1 MLNTEFII
9 QGENEKVMEWH
20 QINWKAIERYVFKLQ
35 KQIYRASS
43 RGNVKLVRFLQKLML
58 KSKAAKLLA
67 VRRVTQENQGKK
79 TAGVDGIKSL
89 TPIQRLELANNLKLT
104 GKGSPTR
111 RVWIPKPGKDE
122 KRPLGI
128 PTMYDR
134 ALQALVKSALEPE
147 WESKFE
153 PNSYGFRPGRSCHD
167 AIEAIFLAIKHKDK
181 YVLDAD
187 ISKCFDKIN
196 HQALLSKMSTFPKL
210 RRQIKAWLKSG
221 VLDKGVLMD
230 TEEGTPQGGVISPL
244 LANIALHGME
254 YEIKKLAKRLRVRQ
268 ASLSLIRYADDF
280 VILHENL
287 EVITYCQAFIQ
298 EWLKN
303 IGLELKESKTSVAHT
318 LKPLGDK
325 KPGFNFLGFNIR
337 QYPVGKYQSGKNS
350 DRKLLGFKTII
361 KPAKEKVAQHYQNI
375 VEVVKS
381 HKAVTQAA
389 LISRLNPIIRG
400 WSNYYSSV
408 VSKKIY
414 SKLDNLMY
422 GLLRRWAKRR
432 HPNKT
437 DKWVARKYWQ
447 TVGKDNWTFGVKA
460 NGQIAETIYY
470 HAETPIVRHVKVKG
484 EASPYDGNLPYW
496 ATRMGKHPD
505 ASTRVAKLLK
515 MQKGKCKH
523 CGLTFKP
530 GDLWEIDHILPRQLG
545 GKDTYENLQLLHRH
559 CHDSKTR
566 TDGSIQKKSGTGT
579 HDKSPLI
586 EEPDEVKV
594 SRPVLKT
601 SGSRKGNA

>member
-1 MLNTEFII
+1 MLNTELTI
-9 QGENEKVMEWH
+9 QGETENVMEWH

-58 KSKAAKLLA
+58 KSRAAKLLA
-67 VRRVTQENQGKK
+67 VRQVTQENQGKK

-89 TPIQRLELANNLKLT
+89 TPKQRWELANNFELT

-111 RVWIPKPGKDE
+111 RVWIPKPGRDE

-147 WESKFE
+147 WEAKFE

-167 AIEAIFLAIKHKDK
+167 AIQAIFNAIKQKDK

-187 ISKCFDKIN
+187 ISKCFDKID

-210 RRQIKAWLKSG
+210 KRQIKTWLKSG

-230 TEEGTPQGGVISPL
+230 TKEGTPQGGVISPL

-254 YEIKKLAKRLRVRQ
+254 YEIKKLAKRLKVNQ
-268 ASLSLIRYADDF
+268 SSLTLIRYADDF
-280 VILHENL
+280 VIIHERL
-287 EVITYCQAFIQ
+287 EVITYCKAFIQ

-303 IGLELKESKTSVAHT
+303 IGLELKDSKTRVTHT
-318 LKPLGDK
+318 LKPLGEE

-350 DRKLLGFKTII
+350 NGKLLGFKTII

-375 VEVVKS
+375 AEVVRS
-381 HKAVTQAA
+381 HKAASQAA

-408 VSKKIY
+408 VSKRTY
-414 SKLDNLMY
+414 SKLDYLIY

-437 DKWVARKYWQ
+437 GKWVARKYWH
-447 TVGKDNWTFGVKA
+447 TTGKDNWTFAVKV
-460 NGQIAETIYY
+460 NGQVAEKLYY
-470 HAETPIVRHVKVKG
+470 HAETPIIRYVKVKG

-505 ASTRVAKLLK
+505 VSTRVAKLLK

-530 GDLWEIDHILPRQLG
+530 GDLWEIDHILPRILG
-545 GKDTYENLQLLHRH
+545 GKDTYETCNSYI
-559 CHDSKTR
+559 DTA
-566 TDGSIQKKSGTGT
+566 TI
-579 HDKSPLI
+579 
-586 EEPDEVKV
+586 VKPAPMV
-594 SRPVLKT
+594 QSRRKAVLVLKT
-601 SGSRKGNA
+601 RVH